1 MFYYPN
7 VLQRHTGCFA
17 TIWLAATGAT
27 KLLKR
32 EYLKVNI
39 PQTCEEI
46 MAFILVRVPPPVPG
60 APRPR
65 FSLYLSAQLQYG
77 VIRVY
82 SRQCQYLV
90 EDIQQILERLH
101 RAQLQIR
108 IDLTDLEQPGLL
120 LPDQLVLME
129 ALEEAPNPFFGVM
142 EPVLPSPASIPH
154 IRHLLEAP
162 TPERS
167 PVERSPP
174 PPVPRRRAEEPLL
187 TLPPEAITLK
197 EMEPIIVLPI
207 EGEKDL
213 PEITVKEIE
222 MLVEQEGF
230 VAPGEERPLRVS
242 PRKRRAEE
250 EPAEEV
256 REEEALVSVGL
267 LSPTWIGEEPSA
279 IQETGLLLPEETRL
293 LEEVPRPPL
302 EVTPDREGLRLQ
314 PSPPVSAVLEE
325 RAPWSPEVKGEEG
338 TRGQPNSSLAAP
350 QLHLPE
356 YEPSPPGPPKRRRQL
371 RFLDPVTQLSREDFQ
386 SQLLDP
392 QAQCQR
398 LETVLLPGKRLRTP
412 AELLG
417 GPTYGWMHPTLLG
430 LWSRCAS
437 LQRVDYARRRVL
449 EEEEIERAV
458 EEVQKAEV
466 PSELEELR
474 AAEEGSVS
482 RVGSS
487 EISLEITEEEL
498 RPSLVAVEERIPLEP
513 EEVALPVVPELP
525 EISFELPLEKD
536 AVTLDSVRRCAHPG
550 EFPILGPGV
559 PNLFQPEVCSVSSF
573 GRTLEWLHSLV
584 GGSRPQY
591 KKTAAR
597 VVLKLLFPVQNLWR
611 MISELVAAKLQ
622 EFGEMRLDTLVP
634 LSTSRAVA
642 SRVFYLCLVL
652 SGAQYLSLEQ
662 AEPYGAI
669 VIKPGAR
676 FHVS

>member
-1 MFYYPN
+1 MGLFLPVTCFLAYLFTEPESFVAPIGSSAFTHLPGWTTTPTIPRQQKRAGGTRVVTQESYILGQGSATLN
-7 VLQRHTGCFA
+7 TQRA
-17 TIWLAATGAT
+17 IWTHFPQKRNHWEQQNPFDMLAATGAT

-154 IRHLLEAP
+154 VRCSLAPSRICPPLLRPMAVGSQLPGTEQLIFCPFLLRPYQIRHLLEAP

-256 REEEALVSVGL
+256 REEEA
-267 LSPTWIGEEPSA
+267 
-279 IQETGLLLPEETRL
+279 
-293 LEEVPRPPL
+293 
-302 EVTPDREGLRLQ
+302 
-314 PSPPVSAVLEE
+314 
-325 RAPWSPEVKGEEG
+325 
-338 TRGQPNSSLAAP
+338 
-350 QLHLPE
+350 
-356 YEPSPPGPPKRRRQL
+356 
-371 RFLDPVTQLSREDFQ
+371 
-386 SQLLDP
+386 
-392 QAQCQR
+392 

-536 AVTLDSVRRCAHPG
+536 AVTLDSVRR
-550 EFPILGPGV
+550 
-559 PNLFQPEVCSVSSF
+559 
-573 GRTLEWLHSLV
+573 
-584 GGSRPQY
+584 
-591 KKTAAR
+591 
-597 VVLKLLFPVQNLWR
+597 
-611 MISELVAAKLQ
+611 LVAAKLQ

-642 SRVFYLCLVL
+642 SR
-652 SGAQYLSLEQ
+652 
-662 AEPYGAI
+662 
-669 VIKPGAR
+669 
-676 FHVS
+676 